1 MDAELR
7 PDLTI
12 LAAMRKLYLY
22 MVFLILAGGSGCR
35 KIVYFPDNVL
45 DGAKGKR
52 IAHRG
57 GRNVQYRENTL
68 DGIKAALRHMDGIEV
83 DVQISKS
90 QSIWLSHSADLM
102 GCGKKLGCFPESTDA
117 EIRVVTTCL
126 GSDISYTNLE
136 DVYAFMRD
144 SFPDALI
151 CIDLK
156 GWVPCSGNSLDIEG
170 MMRKEAELIV
180 ALAEKYGLAD
190 NTIIE
195 TETASV
201 LLYVRELNTNI
212 RLYQSVFGDFERGM
226 LLCLNNGFDGLSY
239 KTNVGD
245 VLDKAK
251 MDLLHRKGLRLMA
264 WNLRDQTEA
273 DDLKAMGVDYI
284 QIDL

>member
-1 MDAELR
+1 MDAKLR
-7 PDLTI
+7 PDPSI
-12 LAAMRKLYLY
+12 SAAMRSLYLY
-22 MVFLILAGGSGCR
+22 MAILILTGNSACR

-45 DGAKGKR
+45 EGENGKM

-57 GRNVQYRENTL
+57 GRNAQFRENTL

-117 EIRVVTTCL
+117 EIRAVSTCL

-136 DVYAFMRD
+136 DVFAFMRD

-156 GWVPCSGNSLDIEG
+156 SWVPCSGNSLGIEG
-170 MMRKEAELIV
+170 MMRKEAEIIV
-180 ALAEKYGLAD
+180 ALAEQYGLAD
-190 NTIIE
+190 NTILE
-195 TETASV
+195 TETASI
-201 LLYVRELNTNI
+201 LLHVRALNTEI
-212 RLYQSVFGDFERGM
+212 CLYQSVFGDFERGM
-226 LLCLNNGFDGLSY
+226 LLCLNYGFDGLSY
-239 KTNVGD
+239 KTNVGEA
-245 VLDKAK
+245 LDKDK
-251 MDLLHRKGLRLMA
+251 MNLLHRKGLRLMA
-264 WNLRDQTEA
+264 WNLKDRKEA
-273 DDLKAMGVDYI
+273 DDLKAIGVDYL